1 VRVFDAAATRL
12 LLPAAPL
19 LEALR
24 QAMRAERAGSL
35 HAPLRM
41 ALPLPDGGSY
51 LVMAAA
57 DAELAVTKQVTVH
70 PSNWSRGLPTIQG
83 HMLVRDALDGGALM
97 ALDGPTVTARRTAAL
112 SALGLRNLASRPAR
126 SVALVGTGVQALEH
140 ARLLAEL
147 GGLEALHLVGRTPA
161 RAEAMAATLARE
173 LGDVELHV
181 HATVASAACAAQAI
195 ITLTT
200 SACPVLPD
208 SMREDLLVI
217 GVGAFRP
224 QLAELPPA
232 LLRSRR
238 IVVDT
243 LEGARAEAGDL
254 IQADLDWTR
263 VTEMVDRLDGP
274 LPADGAAPVFK
285 TVGTAAWDLAAAH
298 VARRVMSGG

>member
-1 VRVFDAAATRL
+1 VRVFDAADTRS

-24 QAMRAERAGSL
+24 QAMRAQRAGAL
-35 HAPLRM
+35 HSPLRM
-41 ALPLPDGGSY
+41 ALPLPDGASY

-70 PSNWSRGLPTIQG
+70 PSNRSRGLPTIQG
-83 HMLVRDALDGGALM
+83 KMLVRDARDGGELM

-112 SALGLRNLASRPAR
+112 SALGLRLLASGPVR
-126 SVALVGTGVQALEH
+126 SVAFVGTGVQALEH

-161 RAEAMAATLARE
+161 RAEAMVAKLARE
-173 LGDVELHV
+173 LGNVELHV

-200 SACPVLPD
+200 SARPVLPD

-263 VTEMVDRLDGP
+263 VTELVDHLDAP
-274 LPADGAAPVFK
+274 LPADVAAPVFK

-298 VARRVMSGG
+298 VARRVMPGG

>member
-1 VRVFDAAATRL
+1 MRVIDAADTRS

-24 QAMRAERAGSL
+24 QAMRAQRAGAL

-41 ALPLPDGGSY
+41 ALPLPDGASY

-70 PSNWSRGLPTIQG
+70 PSNRLRGLPTIQG
-83 HMLVRDALDGGALM
+83 KMLVRDARDGGELM
-97 ALDGPTVTARRTAAL
+97 ALDGPTLTARRTAAL
-112 SALGLRNLASRPAR
+112 SALGLQLLASGPVR
-126 SVALVGTGVQALEH
+126 SVALVGTGVQAREH

-147 GGLEALHLVGRTPA
+147 GGLETLHLVGRTPA
-161 RAEAMAATLARE
+161 RAEAMAAALARE

-181 HATVASAACAAQAI
+181 HATVASAACAARAI

-208 SMREDLLVI
+208 SMRDDLLVI

-224 QLAELPPA
+224 QQAELPQG

-254 IQADLDWTR
+254 IQAGIDWTR
-263 VTEMVDRLDGP
+263 VTELVEHLDASC
-274 LPADGAAPVFK
+274 PADSTAPVFK
-285 TVGTAAWDLAAAH
+285 TVGSAAWDLASAH
-298 VARRVMSGG
+298 VAWHVMSGG